1 MGVFSLCSQSVF
13 CTIHLEMLTKN
24 GGAKMKRKYYV
35 VFFSGLLFLQVLIYQ
50 RRVSEQK
57 KEVITPQAQVLENNN
72 FKAHPVET
80 NERSFD
86 RNPVY
91 EYYQEN
97 PDYVGWLTINDTA
110 IDYPV
115 VRGMDNEFYLNHNFY
130 REEDLLGAI
139 FMDYRNIGMGKDKHT
154 VIYGHYSK
162 HGQMFKDL
170 DLYLS
175 EDFLSSHLEFTLN
188 DAFSKRTY
196 KIFSV
201 HHSYADPALINLTF
215 EEDEF
220 STFTGTLK
228 EQSLFPLET
237 TVSATDQILT
247 LVTCNYTVDN
257 GRLFIH
263 AVEQTE

>member
-1 MGVFSLCSQSVF
+1 
-13 CTIHLEMLTKN
+13 
-24 GGAKMKRKYYV
+24 MKRKLLISL
-35 VFFSGLLFLQVLIYQ
+35 FSVLLILQVFYYQ
-50 RRVSEQK
+50 NRVREQR
-57 KEVITPQAQVLENNN
+57 KEVITPQAQVIAEDKPKSPPPKEDAVA
-72 FKAHPVET
+72 FEK
-80 NERSFD
+80 
-86 RNPVY
+86 NPAY

-97 PDYVGWLTINDTA
+97 PDYVGWLTIEDTA

-115 VRGMDNEFYLNHNFY
+115 VRGTDNDFYLDHNFY
-130 REEDLLGAI
+130 REDDLLGAI
-139 FMDYRNIGMGKDKHT
+139 FMDYRNIGMGQDKHS

-170 DLYLS
+170 DLYLD
-175 EDFLSSHLEFTLN
+175 EEFLASHLEFTLS

-201 HHSYADPALINLTF
+201 HHSYADPALIDLVFEGDEFLTF
-215 EEDEF
+215 TD
-220 STFTGTLK
+220 SLI

-237 TVSATDQILT
+237 SVSADDQILT